1 MVIVFCGH
9 SNYVQR
15 AQDEAN
21 ILNVLEGE
29 VGDLPCEIF
38 LGGYGTFDAFALR
51 CVKKFKQSH
60 PKTKSVLITPYLQKG
75 KNTCPKEDFDSVIYP
90 SLEHV
95 PPRYAISHRNR
106 WMIEQADVV
115 VCCVSRQYGGAYAMY
130 LDAKRKGKKIYNLG
144 SLK

>member
-9 SNYVQR
+9 SDYFQNT
-15 AQDEAN
+15 QDEETILN
-21 ILNVLEGE
+21 ILKRE
-29 VGDLPCEIF
+29 VGNADCEIF
-38 LGGYGTFDAFALR
+38 LGGYGNFDDFALR

-60 PKTKSVLITPYLQKG
+60 PNAKSALITPYLEKW
-75 KNTCPKEDFDSVIYP
+75 KNTYEKAGFDSIIYP

-95 PPRYAISHRNR
+95 PPRYAISRRNK

-115 VCCVSRQYGGAYAMY
+115 ISCVSHQYGGAYAMY
-130 LDAKRKGKKIYNLG
+130 LDAKRKAKKTYNLG